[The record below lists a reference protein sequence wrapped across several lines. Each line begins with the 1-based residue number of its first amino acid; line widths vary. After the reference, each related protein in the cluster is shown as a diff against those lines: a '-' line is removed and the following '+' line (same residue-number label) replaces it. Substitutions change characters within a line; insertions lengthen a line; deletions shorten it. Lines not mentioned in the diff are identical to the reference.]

1 MTNPKAEGATR
12 GAGGSK
18 KRFQEIGDS
27 TARVVQEAAALL
39 DEEVAAGIVA
49 AKKVQQRFQAERR
62 VDPADFKEALQR
74 FQSDGHQIID
84 ALNRQ
89 VVEMQS
95 SRNAELRDRLIQR
108 THDLLDLMVG
118 FVHVAADVANQ
129 LVEGASA
136 KPDASGSRSPKTAEP
151 KTRPPR

>member
-1 MTNPKAEGATR
+1 
-12 GAGGSK
+12 
-18 KRFQEIGDS
+18 
-27 TARVVQEAAALL
+27 
-39 DEEVAAGIVA
+39 
-49 AKKVQQRFQAERR
+49 
-62 VDPADFKEALQR
+62 
-74 FQSDGHQIID
+74 
-84 ALNRQ
+84 
-89 VVEMQS
+89 
-95 SRNAELRDRLIQR
+95 LRDRLIQR